1 MNRNRLLDAFISNL
15 ANVVVHKVLEKAID
29 KPEITEVYDKEVKN
43 SLDIAKRYREKIN
56 PINRARPV
64 HDIRELKEKIAN
76 KARAELNLR
85 ILRGYTNIDLPLV
98 EKFVDEILKELH
110 AI

>member
-29 KPEITEVYDKEVKN
+29 
-43 SLDIAKRYREKIN
+43 
-56 PINRARPV
+56 
-64 HDIRELKEKIAN
+64 